1 MHNETEEGSIIAPA
15 ETERLAGELGI
26 DYQRNRVLFH
36 PNARRELT
44 LAYRSRR
51 RMWISSGVWR
61 GLLKNYKRTVCRT
74 RATDIKPL
82 LERLTL
88 PLSADV

>member
-1 MHNETEEGSIIAPA
+1 
-15 ETERLAGELGI
+15 
-26 DYQRNRVLFH
+26 
-36 PNARRELT
+36 
-44 LAYRSRR
+44 
-51 RMWISSGVWR
+51 MWISSGVRR